1 MGRDISL
8 NKLTTINH
16 FQLHKLGESL
26 DRMISYDLS
35 GRGNILY
42 LYDAARKLQHYPLT
56 TYCAIALKKVIKL
69 RSPVLIL
76 TGFPSL
82 TWLTEGLSETDG
94 PVGAAVLARV
104 LEEVFGAIPIII
116 TAKQYIPYASA
127 CINAAGLVPTDITT
141 ALHSKTSDDNAPVAG
156 IYPFTTDIKIAAE
169 AAKDLISKIN
179 PSAVISIE
187 LPGPAKDGKSYTFK
201 GREIPS
207 HLFIH
212 GEALFAAAKSKGILT
227 VGFGD
232 GGNELGM
239 GSLASI
245 TAKTI
250 SKGSL
255 IACVVPADI
264 TLVASVS
271 NWGAYG
277 TSAAIT
283 ALEKKPEVLQKLDIE
298 RIIRSCVDTGGLD
311 GNTNRPEYSEDRV
324 PMNLSQA
331 EFSLMQFIVKESTSA
346 WE

>member
-1 MGRDISL
+1 MGEDMSL
-8 NKLTTINH
+8 NKSTNINH

-56 TYCAIALKKVIKL
+56 TYCAIALKKVIKKG
-69 RSPVLIL
+69 SPILIL

-104 LEEVFGAIPIII
+104 LEEVCGAIPIIV
-116 TAKQYIPYASA
+116 TAMPYLPYARA
-127 CINAAGLVPTDITT
+127 CINAAGLVPTDIDT
-141 ALHSKTSDDNAPVAG
+141 ALRSKTNKDSAPVAA
-156 IYPFTTDIKIAAE
+156 IYPFTTDIKIATT
-169 AAKDLISKIN
+169 AAKELISKIN

-207 HLFIH
+207 HLFAR
-212 GEALFAAAKSKGILT
+212 GEALFAAAKSNGILT
-227 VGFGD
+227 VAFGD

-239 GSLASI
+239 GHLASI
-245 TAKTI
+245 TAQTV

-255 IACVVPADI
+255 IACVVPSDI
-264 TLVASVS
+264 TVAASIS

-277 TSAAIT
+277 TAAAIT
-283 ALEKKPEVLQKLDIE
+283 ALEKKPEVLQKINIE
-298 RIIRSCVDTGGLD
+298 RILKECVDAGGLD

-324 PMNLSQA
+324 PVNLSQA
-331 EFSLMQFIVKESTSA
+331 EFSLMQFMVKESISA
-346 WE
+346 WK